1 MQDAINSRLPA
12 PPEGFVW
19 HMYKNVIF
27 PKAESWKEREIS
39 EGVFGMPLV
48 TYAASPEDF
57 SLQERFEMGIT
68 FQIIVGPQ
76 RALRIAAKKTA
87 LAHLKPILDMHKP
100 DEILMFDTSAQG
112 EYERTFFRYKDA
124 PPGLK
129 PIIVHKFILASDVN
143 DIVYTFTFE
152 SPMDTWNE
160 HWAKYGQPILG
171 KLKVLTTAP
180 PN

>member
-1 MQDAINSRLPA
+1 MQEAIKSRLPA

-27 PKAESWKEREIS
+27 PKPEFWKEREIS
-39 EGVFGMPLV
+39 ESMFGMPFV

-57 SLQERFEMGIT
+57 SLQKQFETGIT
-68 FQIIVGPQ
+68 IQIIAGPQ
-76 RALRIAAKKTA
+76 RVLGIAAKKTA
-87 LAHLKPILDMHKP
+87 LAQLKPIIDTHKRE
-100 DEILMFDTSAQG
+100 DILMFETGAQG

-129 PIIVHKFILASDVN
+129 PIIVHMFILASDVN

-152 SPMDTWNE
+152 SPTETWND
-160 HWAKYGQPILG
+160 HWAKYGMPILS